1 MQAACGRLFFVSV
14 VGWSVVCGCD
24 SGDSPSDGAS
34 GSASGG
40 TTTGSG
46 GTNASASGSGG
57 AAGTTPGTAG
67 SGAAAGTD
75 AGGSGGGGA
84 QGGANATAGSSGS
97 PQSGGTSASGGPA
110 TGGTGGAAG
119 GTSGTG
125 SPCAGKSYKL
135 CEDFEGGNATT
146 LPAGWTSFKGYG
158 DASPQD
164 QTITSVEFHTGA
176 KALQSNSAQKGISR
190 IQKDLAPLGPTASK
204 HWGRVFYKVKS
215 PVAKNPSNVLHV
227 TFVSLMGTTENRV
240 VDIVEQQ
247 NSNVHQWLFN
257 NPNDQGGKAS
267 AYNWA
272 FDADWHCAEWFVD
285 VGAKSYRFFSDEEEV
300 TELAFTGVDNQM
312 SDYEQIIVG
321 ATHYQSDTL
330 SEPFVM
336 WFDDL
341 ALDDAQIGC
350 K

>member
-1 MQAACGRLFFVSV
+1 MLVTRGSGLALASV
-14 VGWSVVCGCD
+14 LGCLLGGCD
-24 SGDSPSDGAS
+24 SGDSSPNGPSGGASPNGGGGATNSTAVSGGAAGSAAGSASSGAGSPTGGGGQGGGVAQGGAS
-34 GSASGG
+34 GSAGSGPAGG
-40 TTTGSG
+40 TSS
-46 GTNASASGSGG
+46 SAGAASGG
-57 AAGTTPGTAG
+57 AA
-67 SGAAAGTD
+67 SGG
-75 AGGSGGGGA
+75 AGGSGG
-84 QGGANATAGSSGS
+84 TSSGS
-97 PQSGGTSASGGPA
+97 
-110 TGGTGGAAG
+110 
-119 GTSGTG
+119 
-125 SPCAGKSYKL
+125 SPCSGKSYKL
-135 CEDFEGGNATT
+135 CEDFEGGSDTM

-158 DASPQD
+158 TASPQD
-164 QTITSVEFHTGA
+164 QTVSSTQFHTGT

-190 IQKDLAPLGPTASK
+190 IQKDLTPLGATASK

-215 PVAKNPSNVLHV
+215 PAAKNPSNVLHV

-267 AYNWA
+267 SYNWT

-285 VGAKSYRFFSDEEEV
+285 VGAKSYRFFSDAKEV

-312 SDYEQIIVG
+312 SDYKSIIVG

-341 ALDDAQIGC
+341 AIDDAQIGC